1 MHVHT
6 YISDIV
12 FGVLLSDMSNNDQI
26 NHMREFIMHEAKERC
41 ADIEDEVSF
50 VHTLSLHE
58 LVHWQATRAFTLDKQ
73 RITENG
79 KAKV

>member
-1 MHVHT
+1 
-6 YISDIV
+6 
-12 FGVLLSDMSNNDQI
+12 MSNNDQI